1 MFRSDLKSRLG
12 SKLLYLMRLLFSIT
26 AIKQK
31 IDFLNVKILT
41 KFNFTDEFGLLIQL
55 EIFEEILGLSNITMT
70 HQIKII

>member
-1 MFRSDLKSRLG
+1 
-12 SKLLYLMRLLFSIT
+12 MRLIFSIT